1 MTVLELLSKER
12 ESLVEEAVRALSRPE
27 LKHYASSTDGEKRER
42 IGPLHELTAECIRER
57 TLVPMVTH
65 AQAVAR
71 ARHGA
76 GYGLQEVHAAYNAFE
91 EVVWRRVVE
100 VLDSSDY
107 PEAFGLVSTVLGA
120 GKEALAVEYV
130 SLASR
135 TRVESLDLTELF
147 RGSA

>member
-1 MTVLELLSKER
+1 MTLLELLAEER
-12 ESLVEEAVRALSRPE
+12 EEILDEAVRGLGRPE
-27 LKHYASSTDGEKRER
+27 LKHYASSTATERRER
-42 IGPLHELTAECIRER
+42 IARLHELAAECMRDR
-57 TLVPMVTH
+57 TLVPMVGH

-71 ARHGA
+71 ARHAA
-76 GYGLQEVHAAYNAFE
+76 GYGLQEVHAAFNVFE
-91 EVVWRRVVE
+91 EVLWRRVVE
-100 VLDSSDY
+100 ALEPSEY

-147 RGSA
+147 KGSA